1 MSADP
6 QRRRSAGSTC
16 VCRAPICG
24 AAASAIGALDLA
36 GTIDD
41 PTGIARTD
49 ATLKTS
55 RVAGAA
61 GMNGLNGTIKGDRNG
76 LDIALQATGVRT
88 DGTVAAKVELAG
100 EQIRIALSRLDG
112 RHEGIPIALAAPTRV
127 TIAGARIAID
137 PASLRLGGGR
147 LAVRG
152 VVDPAASDLQL
163 ELAALPLSLIDAFA
177 PGTGLDGTLQ
187 AKLRVQGPMDAPRI
201 DATYTA
207 SNLRL
212 RRKDAALL
220 PPISLQ
226 GTGTLVGRQA
236 TVDAQPGGR
245 RRDTA
250 CTEGEG
256 HTAPGRGAA
265 LGQRRTHRHAR
276 HRAFRAAARQRHPQR
291 HRHAAPQPRA
301 RHPRRQDYRQ
311 RHRRSRGR
319 RHRLAGVGLAA
330 ERAARAAW

>member
-1 MSADP
+1 M
-6 QRRRSAGSTC
+6 
-16 VCRAPICG
+16 
-24 AAASAIGALDLA
+24 AIGALDLA

-49 ATLKTS
+49 AALKTS
-55 RVAGAA
+55 RVEAGL
-61 GMNGLNGTIKGDRNG
+61 NGLNGTIKGDRNG

-88 DGTVAAKVELAG
+88 NGTVAAKVELAG

-112 RHEGIPIALAAPTRV
+112 RHEGIPIALAAPARV
-127 TIAGARIAID
+127 TVAGARIAIE
-137 PASLRLGGGR
+137 PATLRLGGGR

-177 PGTGLDGTLQ
+177 PGAGLDGALQ
-187 AKLRVQGPMDAPRI
+187 ARLRVQGPMDAPRI

-236 TVDAQPGGR
+236 TADATLGAGG
-245 RRDTA
+245 A
-250 CTEGEG
+250 
-256 HTAPGRGAA
+256 H
-265 LGQRRTHRHAR
+265 
-276 HRAFRAAARQRHPQR
+276 
-291 HRHAAPQPRA
+291 
-301 RHPRRQDYRQ
+301 
-311 RHRRSRGR
+311 
-319 RHRLAGVGLAA
+319 GL
-330 ERAARAAW
+330 R